1 MMVYLD
7 CQLVWIE
14 NFQCT
19 CEAISS
25 IECLWCRCQPG
36 PLVVLQQV
44 GNFLGIH
51 RRGQTDA
58 TSTGFFFLL
67 FLEMKVCGPIPLS

>member
-19 CEAISS
+19 CEAISR

-51 RRGQTDA
+51 RRGQTDT